1 MRPIPAIFL
10 RHVLR
15 DVGYSTAGVAAV
27 LLVLLLAYQLSSVLG
42 RAADGQIPASLVFE
56 LVSLSARNNIVIV
69 LPMAVVLGAV
79 LGLGR
84 LYHDSE
90 MAAAQA
96 CGVDTRVLYAAV
108 GSVTV
113 VAALLSAWIAFYDGP
128 DATRRAIQIRT
139 EARRT
144 AVTRGLTPGQFRTV
158 GTGATL
164 YFRDRDA
171 GGMLRDVFV
180 QRRISHPGAADNG
193 EVEIVLADR
202 AHYAVSDDSNYYTIT
217 LFNGES
223 HAGVP
228 GKGAWRSL
236 KFREQTVRLATPEAT
251 APNQPRVDV
260 LPTSALRASSDP
272 RFSSELHW
280 RTATVLSTLALGF
293 MAVPLAR
300 LRPRQGRYARVVWAV
315 LLYAL
320 YMALLVMGRS
330 MLERGGTPLW
340 LGLWWAHALA
350 LLLGAAFVFMPRF
363 SDWRARQR
371 VVLAGIHPA
380 S

>member
-113 VAALLSAWIAFYDGP
+113 VAALLSDWVREERVIFPAPLPKF
-128 DATRRAIQIRT
+128 T
-139 EARRT
+139 
-144 AVTRGLTPGQFRTV
+144 TV
-158 GTGATL
+158 P
-164 YFRDRDA
+164 A
-171 GGMLRDVFV
+171 GR
-180 QRRISHPGAADNG
+180 
-193 EVEIVLADR
+193 
-202 AHYAVSDDSNYYTIT
+202 
-217 LFNGES
+217 
-223 HAGVP
+223 
-228 GKGAWRSL
+228 
-236 KFREQTVRLATPEAT
+236 
-251 APNQPRVDV
+251 
-260 LPTSALRASSDP
+260 
-272 RFSSELHW
+272 
-280 RTATVLSTLALGF
+280 
-293 MAVPLAR
+293 
-300 LRPRQGRYARVVWAV
+300 
-315 LLYAL
+315 
-320 YMALLVMGRS
+320 
-330 MLERGGTPLW
+330 
-340 LGLWWAHALA
+340 
-350 LLLGAAFVFMPRF
+350 
-363 SDWRARQR
+363 
-371 VVLAGIHPA
+371 
-380 S
+380 